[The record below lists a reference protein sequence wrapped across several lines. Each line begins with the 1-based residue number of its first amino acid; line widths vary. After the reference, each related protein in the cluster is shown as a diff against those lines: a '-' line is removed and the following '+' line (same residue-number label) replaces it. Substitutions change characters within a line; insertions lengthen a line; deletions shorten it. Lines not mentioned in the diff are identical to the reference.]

1 MRHQIALL
9 AGMGFAVAAP
19 AIAIAQSALP
29 EIKRQSTAQ
38 AVLDEHMD
46 ALNHCDWNRIVAQYP
61 DDAQINLPGGA
72 VVAGRKAIGEM
83 FAGFCKDSKDG
94 GLKGI
99 NFKVEPSTPIGD
111 TFATQWVA
119 NVDFLAEPYR
129 GSDAYITKNGLMQAM
144 VTTFDGGALKMKKG
158 RLGRSGA
165 GLVVTAEERDA
176 SPGPTR
182 RRPLSV
188 APRRQSDEIGQAL
201 REWRRRRKDRA
212 PLSLGR

>member
-1 MRHQIALL
+1 MRHQIILL
-9 AGMGFAVAAP
+9 AGMGFEVAAP

-29 EIKRQSTAQ
+29 EIKRQATAQ
-38 AVLDEHMD
+38 AVLDEHVD

-99 NFKVEPSTPIGD
+99 NFKVEHSTTIGD

-119 NVDFLAEPYR
+119 TADFLTEPYR

-144 VTTFDGGALKMKKG
+144 VTTFDGGALKMKK
-158 RLGRSGA
+158 
-165 GLVVTAEERDA
+165 
-176 SPGPTR
+176 
-182 RRPLSV
+182 
-188 APRRQSDEIGQAL
+188 
-201 REWRRRRKDRA
+201 
-212 PLSLGR
+212 

>member
-1 MRHQIALL
+1 MRHQIILL

-29 EIKRQSTAQ
+29 EIKRQATAQ

-46 ALNHCDWNRIVAQYP
+46 ALNHCDWGRILAQYP

-72 VVAGRKAIGEM
+72 VVSGRKAIGEM

-99 NFKVEPSTPIGD
+99 NFKVEHSTTIGD

-119 NVDFLAEPYR
+119 I
-129 GSDAYITKNGLMQAM
+129 SGLPCG
-144 VTTFDGGALKMKKG
+144 TIS
-158 RLGRSGA
+158 RLGC
-165 GLVVTAEERDA
+165 LHH
-176 SPGPTR
+176 
-182 RRPLSV
+182 
-188 APRRQSDEIGQAL
+188 
-201 REWRRRRKDRA
+201 
-212 PLSLGR
+212 

>member
-9 AGMGFAVAAP
+9 AGMGFVVAAP
-19 AIAIAQSALP
+19 VIAIAQSALP
-29 EIKRQSTAQ
+29 EIKRQATAQ

-61 DDAQINLPGGA
+61 DNAQINLPGGA

-99 NFKVEPSTPIGD
+99 NFKVEHSTTIGD

-119 NVDFLAEPYR
+119 TADFLSEPYR

-144 VTTFDGGALKMKKG
+144 VTTFDGGALKMKK
-158 RLGRSGA
+158 
-165 GLVVTAEERDA
+165 
-176 SPGPTR
+176 
-182 RRPLSV
+182 
-188 APRRQSDEIGQAL
+188 
-201 REWRRRRKDRA
+201 
-212 PLSLGR
+212 